1 MAKVL
6 YSQSLKPNDK
16 LEKKIFRTPIT
27 YKELIYLIYKKYLVT
42 WKKSAT
48 WQQNEPRMN
57 SHRKRNP
64 NGFQTY

>member
-27 YKELIYLIYKKYLVT
+27 YKELIHLIYKKYLVT

-48 WQQNEPRMN
+48 W
-57 SHRKRNP
+57 
-64 NGFQTY
+64 

>member
-6 YSQSLKPNDK
+6 YRQSLKPNDK

-27 YKELIYLIYKKYLVT
+27 YKELIHLIYKKYLVT

-48 WQQNEPRMN
+48 W
-57 SHRKRNP
+57 
-64 NGFQTY
+64 